1 MKEQFEGN
9 IKKLKTLRSELS
21 KLEKRNNELMIL
33 FKKLYEDFSLER
45 ISEEKFKSLSDGYL
59 SEQKM
64 LKEKIPLK
72 QGELLTA
79 EKITKRSD
87 TFITK
92 VN

>member
-21 KLEKRNNELMIL
+21 KLEKRNNELTIL
-33 FKKLYEDFSLER
+33 FKKLYEDFALER
-45 ISEEKFKSLSDGYL
+45 ISEEIFKSLSDGYL

>member
-1 MKEQFEGN
+1 M
-9 IKKLKTLRSELS
+9 S
-21 KLEKRNNELMIL
+21 KLEKRNNELTIL
-33 FKKLYEDFSLER
+33 FKKLYEDFALER
-45 ISEEKFKSLSDGYL
+45 ISEEIFKSLSDGYL

-92 VN
+92 AK